1 MWLIYFSFGRFFPF
15 VVSPRKRSPPQTSF
29 SIEVFEND
37 VHSLRSAWKIC
48 KGKALRNKMENG
60 NH

>member
-37 VHSLRSAWKIC
+37 VHSLRSAWKNLQRESL
-48 KGKALRNKMENG
+48 AE
-60 NH
+60 